1 MKKVMLVVVII
12 IGISVLGLSWLY
24 WRRHTVKMNVVGF
37 KEHDSEY
44 TNVVGLK
51 EHDSIYIIKLGDVMQ
66 YSHSIHPSVG
76 FDYSMEYDEKAFNL
90 SYDIKYDDRYDPDKE
105 GSDSANQ
112 TCTLKSLK
120 KGFFKV
126 KVIHLYRGKTERI
139 ITYKI
144 IVK

>member
-1 MKKVMLVVVII
+1 MLVVVII

-24 WRRHTVKMNVVGF
+24 WRRHTVKMNVVG
-37 KEHDSEY
+37 
-44 TNVVGLK
+44 LK

-66 YSHSIHPSVG
+66 YSHSIYPSVG
-76 FDYSMEYDEKAFNL
+76 FDYSMVYDENAFKL
-90 SYDIKYDDRYDPDKE
+90 SYDIKYDDGYDPNND
-105 GSDSANQ
+105 GGDSANK
-112 TCTLKSLK
+112 TYTLKSLK

-126 KVIHLYRGKTERI
+126 KVIHLYRGATKRI

>member
-1 MKKVMLVVVII
+1 MFVVVII

-24 WRRHTVKMNVVGF
+24 WRRHTVKVNVVGL

-44 TNVVGLK
+44 TINVVGLK

-66 YSHSIHPSVG
+66 YSHSIYPSVG
-76 FDYSMEYDEKAFNL
+76 FYYSMEYDENAFKL
-90 SYDIKYDDRYDPDKE
+90 SYDIKYNDRYDPDKE
-105 GSDSANQ
+105 GGDLANK

-126 KVIHLYRGKTERI
+126 KVIHLYRGETERI

>member
-1 MKKVMLVVVII
+1 MKRVMLVVVII

-24 WRRHTVKMNVVGF
+24 WRRHTVKMNVVG
-37 KEHDSEY
+37 
-44 TNVVGLK
+44 LK

-76 FDYSMEYDEKAFNL
+76 FNYSMVYDENAFNL
-90 SYDIKYDDRYDPDKE
+90 SYDIKYDDRYGLDKE
-105 GSDSANQ
+105 GGDLANK
-112 TCTLKSLK
+112 TYTLKSLK

-126 KVIHLYRGKTERI
+126 KVIHLYRGETERI